1 MIEGYYVIN
10 YGVAAVFVII
20 PFYFE
25 TNYNLSFVYS
35 W

>member
-1 MIEGYYVIN
+1 MIEMFYVLN
-10 YGVAAVFVII
+10 YGAVSVFVIV

-35 W
+35 